1 MRADRLVA
9 TLLLLQA
16 RERVTAAEVAA
27 ELEVSER
34 TARRDLEALSMAGI
48 PVYPQPGR
56 GGGWALL
63 GGARTDLSGLKADEV
78 RALFTVAGPAAA
90 ATPELKAALRKLI
103 RALPE
108 PFRAGAETVAS
119 SVVVD
124 PGGWGRRRRPSRP
137 PMLDPLQAAL
147 AAGDQVR
154 IDYADR
160 SGNATSRIVHPLG
173 LAMKGT
179 VWYLVAGTDAGLRT
193 FRVGRVQSVER
204 TGDPVERPAD
214 FDLDKTWQDIVA
226 NVDALRTPYR
236 VEAFVDFDVLPVLR
250 WLFEGQL
257 VDVEPQPTDCP
268 RGRLAVTIGGHH
280 VEQVAGQLAG
290 FGEQVVVT
298 GPPEARAHL
307 ARLGQELSA
316 TYSA

>member
-9 TLLLLQA
+9 TLLLLQQ

-124 PGGWGRRRRPSRP
+124 PGGWGKRRQAYRP
-137 PMLDPLQAAL
+137 PMLDPLQEAL
-147 AAGDQVR
+147 AAGEQVR

-160 SGNATSRIVHPLG
+160 SGNASTRTVHPLG

-193 FRVGRVQSVER
+193 FRVGRVQGVER
-204 TGDPVERPAD
+204 TGEPVERPKD
-214 FDLDKTWQDIVA
+214 FDLDTTWREIVA
-226 NVDALRTPYR
+226 NVDAMRTPYR
-236 VEAFVDFDVLPVLR
+236 VDAFVDLDTLPMVR
-250 WLFEGQL
+250 WLFEGQITD
-257 VDVEPQPTDCP
+257 VDPQPKDCP

-290 FGEQVVVT
+290 FGDRVVVT
-298 GPPEARAHL
+298 GPPEACAHL
-307 ARLGQELSA
+307 ARLGQELVT
-316 TYSA
+316 TYGA

>member
-27 ELEVSER
+27 ELEVSQR

-124 PGGWGRRRRPSRP
+124 PGGWGRSRRPWQP
-137 PMLDPLQAAL
+137 PMLPPLQDAL
-147 AAGDQVR
+147 AAGEQVV
-154 IDYADR
+154 IEYADR
-160 SGNATSRIVHPLG
+160 EGKASTRTIHPLG

-179 VWYLVAGTDAGLRT
+179 VWYLVAGTQAGQRT
-193 FRVGRVQSVER
+193 FRVSRVRAVER
-204 TGDPVERPAD
+204 TGEPAERPD
-214 FDLDKTWQDIVA
+214 GFDLDDAWKQIVA
-226 NVDALRTPYR
+226 NVDEMRSPYR
-236 VEAFVDFDVLPVLR
+236 VTALVDGDVVPILHWVFDR
-250 WLFEGQL
+250 QL
-257 VDVEPQPTDCP
+257 VEIGETHKDGRVE
-268 RGRLAVTIGGHH
+268 VTIGGHH
-280 VEQVAGQLAG
+280 VDQVAGQLAA
-290 FGEQVVVT
+290 FGDRVEVT
-298 GPPEARAHL
+298 GPPEAREHL
-307 ARLGQELSA
+307 ARLGAELTA
-316 TYSA
+316 TYAAH

>member
-16 RERVTAAEVAA
+16 RTRVTAAEVAA

-34 TARRDLEALSMAGI
+34 TARRDLDALSAAGI
-48 PVYPQPGR
+48 PVYAQPGR
-56 GGGWALL
+56 GGGWALV
-63 GGARTDLSGLKADEV
+63 GGARTDLSGLNAEEV

-124 PGGWGRRRRPSRP
+124 PGGWGRSRRPYRP
-137 PMLDPLQAAL
+137 PMLDPLQDAV
-147 AAGDQVR
+147 AAGEQVQLG
-154 IDYADR
+154 YADR
-160 SGNATSRIVHPLG
+160 SGNVTARTVHPLG

-204 TGDPVERPAD
+204 TGEPAERPPG
-214 FDLDKTWQDIVA
+214 FDLEATWRDIVA
-226 NVDALRTPYR
+226 DVDALRTPYR
-236 VEAFVDFDVLPVLR
+236 VEAFVELDILPILR
-250 WLFEGQL
+250 WIFDRQL
-257 VDVEPQPTDCP
+257 VETSPQPLDCP
-268 RGRLAVTIGGHH
+268 RGRVAVTIGGHH

-290 FGEQVVVT
+290 FGNQIEVT
-298 GPPEARAHL
+298 GPPEARVHL
-307 ARLGQELSA
+307 ARLGDELVS
-316 TYSA
+316 TYGD